1 MIFMKVRIYMLL
13 ALAVMSFTACNY
25 QKKLQEQIYFNDAL
39 DSSALEV
46 LRYAATIK
54 VDDRISI
61 QVSALSPESAIPY
74 NLSVAGSG
82 VVSATASGY
91 LVEKDGTILFPQ
103 LGKIKVEGKTLIEV
117 RSYLLNALS
126 KYLTDPIITVQFVN
140 AKVLIMG
147 EVGHPGTLPIV
158 DGKLTILEAITLSGD
173 IPFTG
178 RKDNVLVI
186 REDSSGQRTFARV
199 NLQSHSIYKSP
210 YYFLRQNDLIF
221 VEPTLQKVR
230 QQTNQVFLTNVS
242 LITSITAIFT
252 TTLVL
257 ISYLKTVK

>member
-1 MIFMKVRIYMLL
+1 MKVRIYILFTM
-13 ALAVMSFTACNY
+13 AVISFTACNY

-39 DSSALEV
+39 DSSAMV
-46 LRYAATIK
+46 ISRYSATIK

-61 QVSALSPESAIPY
+61 QVSAFNPESAVPY

-82 VVSATASGY
+82 VVGATATGY

-103 LGKIKVEGKTLIEV
+103 LGKLQVEGKTLLEV
-117 RSYLLNALS
+117 RSYLLSVLS
-126 KYLTDPIITVQFVN
+126 KYLTDPIITVQFAN
-140 AKVLIMG
+140 AKVLVMG
-147 EVGHPGTLPIV
+147 EVGHPGTLQIS
-158 DGKLTILEAITLSGD
+158 DGKLNILEAITLSGD

-199 NLQSHSIYKSP
+199 NLQSHKIYNSP

-221 VEPTLQKVR
+221 VEPTVQKIR
-230 QQTNQVFLTNVS
+230 QQQNTIFLTNVG
-242 LITSITAIFT
+242 LITTVVSIFT
-252 TTLVL
+252 TTFVL
-257 ISYLKTVK
+257 ITYLKAIK